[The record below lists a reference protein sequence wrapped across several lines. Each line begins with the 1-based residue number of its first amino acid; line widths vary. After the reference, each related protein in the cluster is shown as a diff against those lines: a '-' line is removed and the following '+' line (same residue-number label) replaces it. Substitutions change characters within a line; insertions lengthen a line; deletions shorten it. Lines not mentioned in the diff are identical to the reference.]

1 VVVGCRG
8 KEAFRP
14 RLSPPAYLPFFSQ
27 ERVVQEIVVNLN
39 NARVA
44 DPFAMA
50 SFLWPDVKFYSRQRE
65 VIRSVRDNDE
75 TFVSAGNMLGRLP
88 PGWTW

>member
-1 VVVGCRG
+1 MN
-8 KEAFRP
+8 
-14 RLSPPAYLPFFSQ
+14 L
-27 ERVVQEIVVNLN
+27 ER
-39 NARVA
+39 ARVA

-50 SFLWPDVKFYSRQRE
+50 SFLWPEVKFYSKQRE

-88 PGWTW
+88 PG

>member
-1 VVVGCRG
+1 MDLS
-8 KEAFRP
+8 ASNTDS
-14 RLSPPAYLPFFSQ
+14 RLAP
-27 ERVVQEIVVNLN
+27 
-39 NARVA
+39 ARVA

-50 SFLWPDVKFYSRQRE
+50 SFLWPDVKFYSKQRE

-88 PGWTW
+88 PGRAW